1 MAHFNEDI
9 VMPSKKYLLV
19 YEAFDNTN
27 AFLLKGNAAV
37 EIGGVKS
44 IEETLNAFTEIACS
58 EARKIDKY
66 ARRVAIV
73 SVIEL

>member
-1 MAHFNEDI
+1 MTHLTESI
-9 VMPSKKYLLV
+9 TMTSKKYLLV

-27 AFLLKGNAAV
+27 TFLLKGNAAI
-37 EIGGVKS
+37 EIGIGKG
-44 IEETLNAFTEIACS
+44 IEETLNAFTEVACS

>member
-9 VMPSKKYLLV
+9 AMPSKKYLLV

-27 AFLLKGNAAV
+27 TFLLKGNAAI
-37 EIGGVKS
+37 EIGIGKG
-44 IEETLNAFTEIACS
+44 IEETLNAFTEVACS

>member
-1 MAHFNEDI
+1 
-9 VMPSKKYLLV
+9 MPSKKYLLV

-27 AFLLKGNAAV
+27 VFLLKGNAAI
-37 EIGGVKS
+37 EIDAGKG
-44 IEETLNAFTEIACS
+44 IEDILNTFNEVACS

>member
-27 AFLLKGNAAV
+27 AFLLKGNAAI
-37 EIGGVKS
+37 EIDAGKD
-44 IEETLNAFTEIACS
+44 IEEMLNTFTEVACS

>member
-1 MAHFNEDI
+1 
-9 VMPSKKYLLV
+9 MPSKKYLLV

-27 AFLLKGNAAV
+27 TFLLKGNAAV
-37 EIGGVKS
+37 EIGIGKGA
-44 IEETLNAFTEIACS
+44 EEILNTFTEVACS

>member
-27 AFLLKGNAAV
+27 VFLLKGNAAI
-37 EIGGVKS
+37 EIDAGKG
-44 IEETLNAFTEIACS
+44 IEDILNTFNEVACS

>member
-37 EIGGVKS
+37 EIDIGKGV
-44 IEETLNAFTEIACS
+44 EEILNTFTEVACS
-58 EARKIDKY
+58 EARKFDKY

-73 SVIEL
+73 SAIEL

>member
-1 MAHFNEDI
+1 
-9 VMPSKKYLLV
+9 MPSKKYLLV

-37 EIGGVKS
+37 EIDIGKGV
-44 IEETLNAFTEIACS
+44 EEILNTFTEVACS
-58 EARKIDKY
+58 EARKFDKY

-73 SVIEL
+73 SAIEL

>member
-1 MAHFNEDI
+1 MAHSNEDI

-27 AFLLKGNAAV
+27 AFLLKGNAAI
-37 EIGGVKS
+37 EIDAGKG
-44 IEETLNAFTEIACS
+44 IEEMLNTFTEVACS

-73 SVIEL
+73 SLIEL

>member
-1 MAHFNEDI
+1 
-9 VMPSKKYLLV
+9 MPSKKYLLV

-27 AFLLKGNAAV
+27 TFLLKGNAAV
-37 EIGGVKS
+37 DIGIGKGVED
-44 IEETLNAFTEIACS
+44 ILNTFIEIACS

>member
-27 AFLLKGNAAV
+27 VFLLKGNAAI
-37 EIGGVKS
+37 EIESGKGIDK
-44 IEETLNAFTEIACS
+44 ILNTFNEVACS

>member
-27 AFLLKGNAAV
+27 VFLLKGNAAI
-37 EIGGVKS
+37 EIESGKG
-44 IEETLNAFTEIACS
+44 IEEILNTFNEVAYS

>member
-27 AFLLKGNAAV
+27 VFLLKGNAAI
-37 EIGGVKS
+37 EIESGKG
-44 IEETLNAFTEIACS
+44 IEEILNTFTEVACS

>member
-1 MAHFNEDI
+1 
-9 VMPSKKYLLV
+9 MPSKKYLLV

-27 AFLLKGNAAV
+27 VFLLKGNAAI
-37 EIGGVKS
+37 EIDAGKG
-44 IEETLNAFTEIACS
+44 IEDILNTFNEVACY

>member
-1 MAHFNEDI
+1 MT
-9 VMPSKKYLLV
+9 SKKCLLV

-27 AFLLKGNAAV
+27 VFLLKGNAAI
-37 EIGGVKS
+37 EIDTEKS
-44 IEETLNAFTEIACS
+44 IEETLNAFTEVAS
-58 EARKIDKY
+58 TEARKIDKY

>member
-1 MAHFNEDI
+1 
-9 VMPSKKYLLV
+9 MPSKKYLLV

-27 AFLLKGNAAV
+27 AFLLKGNAAI
-37 EIGGVKS
+37 EIDAGKG
-44 IEETLNAFTEIACS
+44 IEEKLNTFTEVTCS